1 MKNDYSSRIYSLGQW
16 KVLEELIPTD
26 LLEEYKQAFQI
37 LDRKNVG
44 KISIRDLSIV
54 TCSIGVQL
62 SEDELRLY
70 VDDVITGMR
79 RISMVTSCDPLIN
92 FTSFLKLM
100 AVILTEWI
108 SVEEVMLIFNEFDSD
123 GDGFISPK
131 ELRNLLNKHQTPLTD
146 QQLEDMMK
154 EADRDGDGMVSLRE
168 FVAVMSTSTV
178 MADRILNN
186 MDKKNGQ
193 NKIEIKGNTG
203 KQKIEQRRKSLADWI
218 KQNSFKKEDEEA
230 NQNNNSNNNNDCDV
244 TNVKK
249 MSRKQRKSSL
259 GRKFTITMNMLKK
272 QVSRTKIRES
282 Y

>member
-70 VDDVITGMR
+70 VDDVITGVR
-79 RISMVTSCDPLIN
+79 RVSMVTSCDPLIN

-193 NKIEIKGNTG
+193 NKIEIKANTG

-218 KQNSFKKEDEEA
+218 KQNSFKNDDEEV

-244 TNVKK
+244 IKSKK
-249 MSRKQRKSSL
+249 VARKQRKSSL
-259 GRKFTITMNMLKK
+259 GRKFTITMNMLRK
-272 QVSRTKIRES
+272 QVSRNKIRES
-282 Y
+282 S